1 MGSKAVGAVGNGGD
15 SIALRLICTT
25 DLHGHVLPW
34 DYLAGRCDPSIG
46 LARIAPLIHAHRRRR
61 ANVMLFDNGDFLQGN
76 PMTDS
81 ETDRLARGGAG
92 PHAVVA
98 AMNTLGYDAGT
109 LGNHEFNQGLGVL
122 RRVLRGFGHPLTSSN
137 LTLAPGAGAPLVS
150 PGLLLRRRLTRRDGR
165 AVLLRIGVMGVAPPQ
180 TAEWDRLR
188 LGGRL
193 QAEDMVLAARRQAA
207 ELRARGADIVVL
219 LAHSGPGAAR
229 PLRGAEN
236 AGRALAALPDIDA
249 LFLGHTHSLL
259 PDPRLAG
266 QDGVFARPVAQAG
279 RFGSHLGVIDLD
291 LRRAHPGDRWRSRG
305 TGWIESPS
313 ARGCDAVTAAPVRR
327 AHRAALAGLRRP
339 VGHSTLPIDSHFALV
354 APDRSLQLAA
364 DALRAAAGRMLARRA
379 EAALPLLVAVR
390 PFRAGGHGGAGHYL
404 SLPAGALTERHLQA
418 LHPHPDRLCLTVV
431 DRAALLDWLERGAA
445 LFCRVLPG
453 RRDQPLIDP
462 ARPPYGFE
470 VIDGLDWRIDPS
482 RPAGQ
487 GRVDDLRHDGRPVG
501 PADRFVIATTS
512 YRLGGE
518 DALPRRLR
526 AGQVPVEGP
535 LLREALRAHL
545 ASGPVTPRPRPS
557 WRFAA
562 LPRTAAWFDAPPEAR
577 QAAASLGARQI
588 APIGPAADGFHRF
601 RLCFGPEGAAL
612 PIDSAPRLGYGG
624 PARTRTPRCPAA
636 MTL

>member
-1 MGSKAVGAVGNGGD
+1 MAVRDGSE
-15 SIALRLICTT
+15 SIALRLLCTT

-34 DYLAGRCDPSIG
+34 DYLAGRRDPRIG
-46 LARIAPLIHAHRRRR
+46 LSRLVPLIRAHRLRQP
-61 ANVMLFDNGDFLQGN
+61 NVMLFDNGDFLQGN
-76 PMTDS
+76 PMTDA
-81 ETDRLARGGAG
+81 ETERLAQGGPG

-98 AMNTLGYDAGT
+98 AMNALDYDAGT
-109 LGNHEFNQGLGVL
+109 LGNHEFNQGLPVL

-137 LTLAPGAGAPLVS
+137 LTLAPGSGAPLVP

-165 AVLLRIGVMGVAPPQ
+165 QALLRIGVIGVAPPQ

-188 LGGRL
+188 LGGQL
-193 QAEDMVLAARRQAA
+193 LAEDMVLAARRQAA
-207 ELRARGADIVVL
+207 ELRTRGADIVVL
-219 LAHSGPGAAR
+219 LAHSGPGVAR
-229 PLRGAEN
+229 PQQGAEN
-236 AGRALAALPDIDA
+236 AGRALAALADIDA

-259 PDPRLAG
+259 PDPQRAG
-266 QDGVFARPVAQAG
+266 SEPAFARPTAQAG

-291 LRRAHPGDRWRSRG
+291 LWRAAPGAPWHSRG
-305 TGWIESPS
+305 AGRIEAPT
-313 ARGCDAVTAAPVRR
+313 ARGCDAATALPVRR
-327 AHRAALAGLRRP
+327 AHRAALAALRRP

-364 DALRAAAGRMLARRA
+364 DALRAAAQRMLKGRA

-390 PFRAGGHGGAGHYL
+390 PFCPGGHGGAGHYL
-404 SLPAGALTERHLQA
+404 SLPAGMLTERHLQA

-462 ARPPYGFE
+462 SRPPYGFE
-470 VIDGLDWRIDPS
+470 VIDGLGWRIDPS

-487 GRVDDLRHDGRPVG
+487 GRVGDLRHEGRPVG
-501 PADRFVIATTS
+501 PADRFVIAMTS
-512 YRLGGE
+512 HHLGG
-518 DALPRRLR
+518 DGPLPRRLR
-526 AGQVPVEGP
+526 AGQLPIEGP

-545 ASGPVTPRPRPS
+545 VTGPVTPRPRPS

-562 LPRTAAWFDAPPEAR
+562 LPGTAAWFDAPPEAR
-577 QAAASLGARQI
+577 KAAAGVASRQI
-588 APIGPAADGFHRF
+588 TPVGPADDGYHRF
-601 RLCFGPEGAAL
+601 QLRFGPEGVAH
-612 PIDSAPRLGYGG
+612 PIDSGPRLGYGG

-636 MTL
+636 MTP